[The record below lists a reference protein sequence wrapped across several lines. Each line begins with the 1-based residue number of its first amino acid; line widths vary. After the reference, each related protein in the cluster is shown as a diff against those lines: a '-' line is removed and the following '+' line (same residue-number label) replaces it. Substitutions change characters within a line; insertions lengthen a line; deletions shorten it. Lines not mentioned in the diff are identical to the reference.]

1 MDYRP
6 IAEPLK
12 RHISPMALDLKSLL
26 HQQKSAVNTRG
37 THSIFWMSGI
47 CLGLWGI
54 LTPHNL
60 ASANSSVDLVGIISP
75 RLTIDSSSNSSS
87 IKVEL
92 QPQSIQAADPSISQ
106 GNQSRITVKVMDLT
120 IQMNGEYPFDVVFE
134 PVKNYLESPTGER
147 VPFQLGISTPENQR
161 ATFSTQQQPQVRVP
175 SQGQALRLSVYLQLE
190 TVDLETAQTYQSEI
204 LLSTIDQ

>member
-1 MDYRP
+1 
-6 IAEPLK
+6 
-12 RHISPMALDLKSLL
+12 MAQDIKYWL
-26 HQQKSAVNTRG
+26 HHQKLAVTTRG
-37 THSIFWMSGI
+37 TRSIFWMSGV

-54 LTPHNL
+54 LTPQYL

-75 RLTIDSSSNSSS
+75 RLTIDSSVNSSS
-87 IKVEL
+87 INVEL
-92 QPQSIQAADPSISQ
+92 QPQLIQAADPSISQ
-106 GNQSRITVKVMDLT
+106 GNPNQIIVKVMDLT

-134 PVKNYLESPTGER
+134 PAKHYLESPTGAKI
-147 VPFQLGISTPENQR
+147 PFQLGISTPENQR